1 MVIIVESGTDK
12 QTVDN
17 LLAKIES
24 LGFTPHPIFG
34 VEKTVVA
41 VVGDKT
47 QEQIEIL
54 ETMPGVQQIIPI
66 LKPYKLV
73 GREVR
78 TDQSIIPISEDLA
91 IGGER
96 FVVMAGPCAVES
108 YDQLSEIAGYVKS
121 SGAQV
126 LRGGI
131 FKPRTSPHDFQ
142 GLREKG
148 IPMAQA
154 VKSEVGIPFVTE
166 VVDIRDIEM
175 LHEVADIYQVGARN
189 MQNFALLTEL
199 GKVDRPVMLKR
210 GMSATVEDLLQ
221 AAEYVAVEGNADVIL
236 CERGIR
242 TFETST
248 RNTLDISAVIAL
260 KRFSHLPVVVDPS
273 HASGHDWMVPAL
285 SKAAV
290 AAGADGLMVETHHR
304 PQEAKVDGSQSLTPA
319 AFARMMDELAAF
331 CEAAGR
337 TL

>member
-1 MVIIVESGTDK
+1 MVIIVESGADK
-12 QTVDN
+12 RTVDN
-17 LLAKIES
+17 LIAKVSS
-24 LGFTPHPIFG
+24 LGFTPHPIYG
-34 VEKTVVA
+34 VEKTVIA
-41 VVGDKT
+41 VVGEKT
-47 QEQIEIL
+47 PEKIDIL
-54 ETMPGVQQIIPI
+54 EMMPGVQQIIPI

-78 TDQSIIPISEDLA
+78 TEQSVIPLGEGLT

-96 FVVMAGPCAVES
+96 FIVMAGPCAVES
-108 YDQLSEIAGYVKS
+108 YDQLSEIARYVKS

-142 GLREKG
+142 GLREEG
-148 IPMAQA
+148 IPIAMA
-154 VKSEVGIPFVTE
+154 VKAEVGLPFITE
-166 VVDIRDIEM
+166 VVNIRDIEV
-175 LHEVADIYQVGARN
+175 LHDLADVYQVGARN

-221 AAEYVAVEGNADVIL
+221 AAEYVAVEGNANVIL

-242 TFETST
+242 TFEPST
-248 RNTLDISAVIAL
+248 RNTLDISAVVAL

-285 SKAAV
+285 AKAAV
-290 AAGADGLMVETHHR
+290 AAGADGLLIETHHR
-304 PQEAKVDGSQSLTPA
+304 PQEAKVDGHQSLTPA